1 MQVFDLGG
9 IDFSNNIEPAK
20 EVFFE
25 SSAFSAR
32 VVSLPPGAQI
42 PPCEMSAYV
51 LFYVVDGEAEVTV
64 NSEKAVIATGQ
75 CLISE
80 PATLA
85 MRTKDG
91 ARILGIQ
98 VALSR

>member
-1 MQVFDLGG
+1 MHVFDLGG
-9 IDFSNNIEPAK
+9 IDFRNSDKPSK

-25 SSAFSAR
+25 SSEFSAR
-32 VVSLPPGAQI
+32 VVALPPGAQM

-51 LFYVVDGEAEVTV
+51 LFYVLDGEAEVTAK
-64 NSEKAVIATGQ
+64 SQTALIATGQ

-80 PATLA
+80 PTTLS

-98 VALSR
+98 VAAS

>member
-1 MQVFDLGG
+1 MQVFDLVG
-9 IDFSNNIEPAK
+9 IDFSNNEGPAK

-25 SSAFSAR
+25 SSEFNAR
-32 VVSLPPGAQI
+32 VVALPSGAEM
-42 PPCEMSAYV
+42 PACEMSAYV

>member
-1 MQVFDLGG
+1 MQVFNLVG
-9 IDFSNNIEPAK
+9 IGPGCYEGPTK

-25 SSAFSAR
+25 SSEFSAR
-32 VVSLPPGAQI
+32 VVSLPPGAQM
-42 PPCEMSAYV
+42 PPCEMSAHV
-51 LFYVVDGEAEVTV
+51 LFYVVDGETEVTV

-80 PATLA
+80 PATLS
-85 MRTKDG
+85 MRTKAG

-98 VALSR
+98 VALRK

>member
-1 MQVFDLGG
+1 MHVFDLGG
-9 IDFSNNIEPAK
+9 IDLSGHEGPAK
-20 EVFFE
+20 EAFFE
-25 SSAFSAR
+25 SSEFSAR
-32 VVSLPPGAQI
+32 VVALPSGAEM
-42 PPCEMSAYV
+42 PACDMSAYV
-51 LFYVVDGEAEVTV
+51 LFYVLDGEAEVTV
-64 NSEKAVIATGQ
+64 DLEKAVITTGQ

-98 VALSR
+98 VALNE